1 MPGIEELRTNVSQG
15 PFLAHNDVGN
25 ALNHR
30 VEGIR
35 KGLEAPTLQEKSVKT
50 IFGELLSPKYSF
62 ETFIVG
68 KSNQFAH
75 ASALAVADKPSVY
88 NPLFIA
94 GKTGLGKTH
103 LLKAIGYRIATS
115 RPEMR
120 ICYISTQKFIEEV
133 IQSIRHDTRHQLH
146 KQYQKNCDVLLMDD
160 IQFLARATSTQDEFF
175 HIFNSLYDSGK
186 QIVITSDRLPKEIND
201 VSDRIISRF
210 EWGMV
215 ADVEMPELETRV
227 AILKARAEQEG
238 IELSD
243 EVAYLVGSYVKSNIR
258 ELEGS
263 LTKLAGHAAIYNV
276 SITTDLVKRVLKNY
290 ISDKQRIVSI
300 EDIIAS
306 VSQLYGIKPNEIRGP
321 SRKGPVARS
330 RQIVMY
336 LSRELAFLSSSAIG
350 QELGNRHHT
359 TVLHG
364 HTFIGDEIKTDP
376 VLKNQIRQLENLL
389 LNRLR

>member
-1 MPGIEELRTNVSQG
+1 MDINAVSKSQG
-15 PFLAHNDVGN
+15 VMSEKMNSKLDNLRD
-25 ALNHR
+25 
-30 VEGIR
+30 
-35 KGLEAPTLQEKSVKT
+35 GLEAPTEKTVKT
-50 IFGELLSPKYSF
+50 VFGDLLSPKYSF

-75 ASALAVADKPSVY
+75 ASALAVAEKPSVY

-103 LLKAIGYRIATS
+103 LLKAIGYRIALQK
-115 RPEMR
+115 PELR
-120 ICYISTQKFIEEV
+120 ICYCSSQRFVEEV
-133 IQSIRHDTRHQLH
+133 IQSIRHDARHKLH
-146 KQYQKNCDVLLMDD
+146 ENYQTNCDVLLMDD

-175 HIFNSLYDSGK
+175 HIFNSLYDAGK
-186 QIVITSDRLPKEIND
+186 QIVITSDRLPKEISD

-215 ADVEMPELETRV
+215 ADIEMPELETRV
-227 AILKARAEQEG
+227 AILKARAEHEG

-263 LTKLAGHAAIYNV
+263 LTKLAGHSAIYNV
-276 SITTDLVKRVLKNY
+276 EITPDLVKKVLKSY
-290 ISDKQRIVSI
+290 ISDKQRIISI
-300 EDIIAS
+300 DDIIAA
-306 VSQLYGIKPNEIRGP
+306 VSQLYGIKPSDMRGP
-321 SRKGPVARS
+321 SRKSPVARA

-364 HTFIGDEIKTDP
+364 HTFIGDEVKVDS
-376 VLKNQIRQLENLL
+376 VLKNQLRQLENTL
-389 LNRLR
+389 LNR